1 MPEYFGDSPNLL
13 LCPVFQWK
21 SSFTSAALHETGKR
35 FPESVCLFSSQ
46 GTCCRP
52 VWTRTLTEMH
62 LPFQIRKK
70 KFQKIFYLVRR
81 CQFVSSSFLSCS
93 CRPTRTG
100 GITLSSCSRGPICS
114 PPAPGH
120 LQALLE
126 TFLVLLASAARR
138 ERFLLRPLAAGPS
151 GARA

>member
-1 MPEYFGDSPNLL
+1 M
-13 LCPVFQWK
+13 CQVFQWK

-35 FPESVCLFSSQ
+35 LPESVCLCSTQ
-46 GTCCRP
+46 WACCMP

-62 LPFQIRKK
+62 FSAFPDKK
-70 KFQKIFYLVRR
+70 KNKFQKIFTLVPT
-81 CQFVSSSFLSCS
+81 CQFVSSSFLTCS

-100 GITLSSCSRGPICS
+100 GITLSSCSWRPICS

-138 ERFLLRPLAAGPS
+138 ERFLLRSLKVSPS
-151 GARA
+151 PTHRWN